1 MQRQGSFSQAEYAG
15 KKKQTRRDKFLAEME
30 QVVPWARLVERLRP
44 FYPKG
49 ERGRP
54 PIGLERMLRLY
65 FLQQWYGLADEALED
80 ALYDSQALRGFAG
93 IDLSVAAVPDA
104 TTVLNFRHWLE
115 EHDLTRALFDE
126 VGAML
131 EERGLLMRQGTIVDA
146 TIIAAPPSTKNKSK
160 ARDPEMHQTKKG
172 NQWHFGMKAHIGVDV
187 ASGVVHTV
195 VGTAANEADINQ
207 TAALLHGQ
215 EEAVFA
221 DAGYTGADKRPELED
236 RDVSWNIA
244 IKRSIIKALPK
255 ALRDLAEP
263 VERALSQVRAWVEHP
278 FHIVKN
284 LFRHKKLRY
293 RGLAK
298 NTAQLHTLFA
308 LANLVIVKKTLL
320 AQRRPDHTRTLS
332 LIPKTTQETRPQ
344 PRFLPPRPLPTGRA
358 ARKSGVGR
366 RTVSY
371 PRNVQCFLS
380 AHTFI
385 FIRINRYCRFCELEP
400 RRLGSQKVQSRL
412 GFAAGNRFPGVTSKR
427 GVAKV
432 RKGHGRACCS
442 LVRAAAV
449 GSASA
454 LNQS

>member
-1 MQRQGSFSQAEYAG
+1 MRVQGSFSQAEYAG

-30 QVVPWARLVERLRP
+30 QVVPWGRLVERLRP
-44 FYPKG
+44 VYPKG

-54 PIGLERMLRLY
+54 PIGLERMLRIH
-65 FLQQWYGLADEALED
+65 FLQQWYGLADGAMED

-93 IDLSVAAVPDA
+93 IDLTVAAVPDA
-104 TTVLNFRHWLE
+104 TTIMNFRHWLE
-115 EHDLTRALFDE
+115 SHELSQALFAE
-126 VGAML
+126 VSAML

-160 ARDPEMHQTKKG
+160 ARDREMHQTKKS

-207 TAALLHGQ
+207 MAAVLHGA
-215 EEAVFA
+215 EEDVFA
-221 DAGYTGADKRPELED
+221 DAGYTGADKRPEHED

-255 ALRDLAEP
+255 CLRDLAEP
-263 VERALSQVRAWVEHP
+263 VERALAQVRAWVEHP

-284 LFRHKKLRY
+284 LFHHKKLRY

-320 AQRRPDHTRTLS
+320 AQ
-332 LIPKTTQETRPQ
+332 
-344 PRFLPPRPLPTGRA
+344 
-358 ARKSGVGR
+358 
-366 RTVSY
+366 
-371 PRNVQCFLS
+371 
-380 AHTFI
+380 
-385 FIRINRYCRFCELEP
+385 
-400 RRLGSQKVQSRL
+400 SR
-412 GFAAGNRFPGVTSKR
+412 V
-427 GVAKV
+427 
-432 RKGHGRACCS
+432 
-442 LVRAAAV
+442 
-449 GSASA
+449 
-454 LNQS
+454 

>member
-1 MQRQGSFSQAEYAG
+1 MQLQGSFSQAEYAG

-44 FYPKG
+44 LYPKG

-54 PIGLERMLRLY
+54 PIGLERMLRIH
-65 FLQQWYGLADEALED
+65 FLQQWYGLADGAMED

-93 IDLSVAAVPDA
+93 IDLTVAAVPEA
-104 TTVLNFRHWLE
+104 TTILNFRHWLE
-115 EHDLTRALFDE
+115 SHELSQALFAE
-126 VGAML
+126 VSAML

-160 ARDPEMHQTKKG
+160 SRDPEMHQTKKG

-207 TAALLHGQ
+207 MAAVLHGA
-215 EEAVFA
+215 EEDVFA
-221 DAGYTGADKRPELED
+221 DAGYTGADKRPEHED
-236 RDVSWNIA
+236 RDVCWNIA

-255 ALRDLAEP
+255 GLRDLAEP
-263 VERALSQVRAWVEHP
+263 VERALAQVRAWVEHP

-320 AQRRPDHTRTLS
+320 
-332 LIPKTTQETRPQ
+332 
-344 PRFLPPRPLPTGRA
+344 
-358 ARKSGVGR
+358 
-366 RTVSY
+366 
-371 PRNVQCFLS
+371 
-380 AHTFI
+380 
-385 FIRINRYCRFCELEP
+385 
-400 RRLGSQKVQSRL
+400 VQSR
-412 GFAAGNRFPGVTSKR
+412 A
-427 GVAKV
+427 
-432 RKGHGRACCS
+432 
-442 LVRAAAV
+442 
-449 GSASA
+449 
-454 LNQS
+454 